1 LKCRTLVG
9 WLFALIWLM
18 ALPAWAVE
26 YRLQVTN
33 GDVLTFAS
41 YMGKATPWWRQVVIG
56 WRDHDNRGSG

>member
-1 LKCRTLVG
+1 
-9 WLFALIWLM
+9 M